1 MNRIVHQ
8 LTERAKE
15 IDVLEKSQHQL
26 VVQFHAHATF
36 YQFQTIHIHK
46 FSKEFLMLENSEVE
60 GKK

>member
-26 VVQFHAHATF
+26 VVKFHAQPSTNSRTF
-36 YQFQTIHIHK
+36 ISINFQK
-46 FSKEFLMLENSEVE
+46 NF
-60 GKK
+60 